1 MTDLRPRAAA
11 ARTPLAEP
19 GPGDRV
25 CWVPPAVLRPQRT
38 RWQRTWPLLVG
49 LAITVGLVVLSLNVG
64 AFDLGA
70 EGGAEMFWI
79 TRVPRTVALV
89 LAGAA
94 LALCGLIMQLMT
106 QNRFVEPSTTGTT
119 EWAGL
124 GLLTTM
130 VLVPGAG
137 IVVRMVGAVLFAFV
151 GTTVFFLFLR
161 RVRLSSSLIVPIV
174 GIMLGAVVGAASTLL
189 ALQTDMLQQLG
200 AWFAGSFTS
209 VVRGRYELLFL
220 VLAVTVAVFLIADRF
235 TVAGL
240 GKDIA
245 TNVGLDYQ
253 AVVFTGVAMVSVAT
267 GVITVVIGAL
277 PFLGL
282 VVPNLVSMVRGDD
295 LRTNLPWVVMA
306 GVWTVIVCDVLG
318 RTLIA
323 PFEIPISLILALVG
337 AAGFLTLLLRQAR
350 RG

>member
-1 MTDLRPRAAA
+1 MTDLRPRAA

-189 ALQTDMLQQLG
+189 ALQTDMLQP
-200 AWFAGSFTS
+200 
-209 VVRGRYELLFL
+209 
-220 VLAVTVAVFLIADRF
+220 
-235 TVAGL
+235 
-240 GKDIA
+240 
-245 TNVGLDYQ
+245 
-253 AVVFTGVAMVSVAT
+253 VSYT
-267 GVITVVIGAL
+267 H
-277 PFLGL
+277 
-282 VVPNLVSMVRGDD
+282 
-295 LRTNLPWVVMA
+295 LRAHET
-306 GVWTVIVCDVLG
+306 
-318 RTLIA
+318 
-323 PFEIPISLILALVG
+323 
-337 AAGFLTLLLRQAR
+337 
-350 RG
+350 